1 MLFAIY
7 CYCCIRFKIHNCILV
22 CVNSDEQ
29 VAQLM
34 DEAKKG
40 GYTMKVRHAKILFCG
55 ASGAG
60 KTSFVRSLKNEKFKD
75 KYHST
80 GLGNTQQIMISRK
93 ATIQGTKWVD
103 LNPTEELHQL
113 KLRIH
118 YKLLSKPTS
127 DDSKSVEC
135 NEETDIDAKPLAAS
149 VKDSRSTDL
158 PLAQPKVHK
167 PPMKAPAH
175 VIVEE
180 RLYSKSPNLTKE
192 FEEPLPVWDILTLLD
207 TGGQPQFINMLPAV
221 NTSATVTFVVL
232 NMLHVLGAKGFDE
245 RVLVHHYKN
254 DIKSYE
260 PYPLNY
266 TNKDLIKCLTA
277 LLNDSIVKDI
287 PLPGVLP
294 VPPSEND
301 EDYKS
306 HLCFVGTH
314 LDLVKEEKVDKVNKE
329 VEKLI
334 AQLEPSG
341 SVSVWNYDKK
351 ALFAVDNTVAGK
363 KEFLDG
369 TIVDRIRT
377 EIKTIMDKK
386 ATYEVPVTWMILEM
400 EIRLV
405 CGRQKSHFMI
415 ISDVVKM
422 YKKLISGCDDDT
434 AELQVK
440 AALRFHHMFGI
451 LLYFHEVP
459 GMDEFVICNPQW
471 LFTNLTNFVCCSFD
485 GTIVDHKA
493 LNNLKSKGIL
503 SKSLIGKINTDSLG
517 GIKLESFLELLKYL
531 NIITQY
537 PTNDSRDYLMLAIL
551 DSYKDEESDLLKS
564 MPPIHGVEFVIQF
577 NSGTLPRGVFC
588 CLVVQL
594 VQKVKSWRLQ
604 VELPGKRCIYSN
616 FVAFCAT
623 ESGQY
628 ILLLDKVSHLEIQV
642 TQSEF
647 EENSES
653 IHFDVQQTI
662 ITALQQISTHSC
674 NKVDLK
680 CGFYCKTKPC
690 LIFLLSDHMTGQ
702 KSLPR
707 GLHCENHGL
716 TELKSHKLWCENS
729 KISQVWYFI
738 FMC

>member
-1 MLFAIY
+1 MVF
-7 CYCCIRFKIHNCILV
+7 V
-22 CVNSDEQ
+22 VDEQ
-29 VAQLM
+29 VIQLM
-34 DEAKKG
+34 NEAKKD

-60 KTSFVRSLKNEKFKD
+60 KTSFVRLLKNEKFRD
-75 KYHST
+75 QYHST
-80 GLGNTQQIMISRK
+80 GLGNTQQIMIARK
-93 ATIQGTKWVD
+93 ATIQGTEWVD
-103 LNPTEELHQL
+103 LNPAEELHQL

-118 YKLLSKPTS
+118 YKLLSKPTPH
-127 DDSKSVEC
+127 DSKYVEL
-135 NEETDIDAKPLAAS
+135 NESTVVIAKPPTAS
-149 VKDSRSTDL
+149 HKDSRFTDL
-158 PLAQPKVHK
+158 PKAQPESCK
-167 PPMKAPAH
+167 PPLKIPQH
-175 VIVEE
+175 IITEE
-180 RLYSKSPNLTKE
+180 RLYSKSPNLTSE
-192 FEEPLPVWDILTLLD
+192 FKKPLPVWDILTLLD

-245 RVLVHHYKN
+245 RVQVHHYRYG
-254 DIKSYE
+254 IKSYE

-277 LLNDSIVKDI
+277 LLNDSMVKDI

-294 VPPSEND
+294 IPPSESN
-301 EDYKS
+301 EDQKS

-314 LDLVKEEKVDKVNKE
+314 LDMVKEEKVDKVNKE

-341 SVSVWNYDKK
+341 SVSVWNYDNK
-351 ALFAVDNTVAGK
+351 ALFTVDNTVAGK

-493 LNNLKSKGIL
+493 LNNLRSKGIL

-594 VQKVKSWRLQ
+594 VQKVKSWKLQ

-616 FVAFCAT
+616 FVAFCAA

-707 GLHCENHGL
+707 GLHCEIHGL